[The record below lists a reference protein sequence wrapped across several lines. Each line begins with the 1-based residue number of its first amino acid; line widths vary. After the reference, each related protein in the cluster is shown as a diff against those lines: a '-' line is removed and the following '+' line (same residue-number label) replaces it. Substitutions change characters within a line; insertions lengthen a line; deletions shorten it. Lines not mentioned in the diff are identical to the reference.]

1 LRNEA
6 FNEEGKQIIGGG
18 IEKNSFNWVILAKI
32 NDFFLLKS
40 MLYFFYI
47 KCKNIIDQNE
57 TGQEAGKSNIHMI

>member
-6 FNEEGKQIIGGG
+6 LNEEGEQITGGG

-40 MLYFFYI
+40 VLYLLFFI
-47 KCKNIIDQNE
+47 SNIIDQNE